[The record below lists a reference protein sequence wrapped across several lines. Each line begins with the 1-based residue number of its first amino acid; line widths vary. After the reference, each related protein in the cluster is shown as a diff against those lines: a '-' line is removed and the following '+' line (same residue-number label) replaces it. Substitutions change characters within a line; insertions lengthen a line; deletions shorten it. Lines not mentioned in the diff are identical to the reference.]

1 MILHVKWKVQQKSSV
16 QNSRKQLSTD
26 SESERTPIEAGEPS
40 NENGIVKRWF
50 RLVFRSIKA
59 HPLPHIIGISAGNL
73 FSLVVVGFT
82 IVLGRVTDEVIIP
95 GLDGG
100 GVEGRT
106 ILGGFVA
113 IVIVGFI
120 RGFSVMLRR
129 FFNFTAV
136 EKTKR
141 TWRLGIIDNL
151 LDAPRA
157 HYWSR
162 STGELLARVDTDV
175 ETATSVLMPLAFSI
189 SVISLI
195 LVSLISLLIIHPL
208 FFVVA
213 LLLFPVLAVLQRFFV
228 RAVEDPARKAQAL
241 IGEVSEIAHE
251 SLDGIMV
258 VKTIGR
264 QNQELDRLIKSSERL
279 REERLRIGW
288 QRSVFSP
295 LLYHLPNF
303 GILILL
309 MVGALLV
316 DNGSATVGE
325 TVQAMALFMILTLPV
340 QILGFMFQEMPRSVV
355 AMDRIDEI
363 FSIDKV
369 EYRKDGEVGKP
380 VDVIFNKVGFS
391 YPNENDQQVRQTV
404 LEDFSEKINEGESVA
419 LVGATGSGKSTLVML
434 MSGLIEPTSGN
445 ITLGNA
451 NVGELGP
458 DFVSDHIAS
467 VFQETFL
474 FASSLRENLTL
485 DADVS
490 DSDIYSALQVA
501 SAQDFVSELPQGI
514 ETIIGERGV
523 TLSGGQRQRIAIA
536 RALLRKPSV
545 LVLDDATSAVDP
557 KVEAEILQNMKKE
570 TNCSLLV
577 IAHRLAT
584 IRLAERV
591 IFIDN
596 GRVFASGSHDELLKI
611 DDYANLVSAYEDV
624 TT

>member
-1 MILHVKWKVQQKSSV
+1 M
-16 QNSRKQLSTD
+16 RKQLSID
-26 SESERTPIEAGEPS
+26 SESERTTTEVGEFS
-40 NENGIVKRWF
+40 DEGKVVKRWF

-59 HPLPHIIGISAGNL
+59 HPLPHIIGISAGNI

-82 IVLGRVTDEVIIP
+82 IVLGRVTDQVIIP
-95 GLDGG
+95 GLDGE

-106 ILGGFVA
+106 ILGGFIA
-113 IVIVGFI
+113 IVIVGLL

-136 EKTKR
+136 EKTKQ
-141 TWRLGIIDNL
+141 TWRLSVIDHL

-157 HYWSR
+157 NYWSR

-195 LVSLISLLIIHPL
+195 LFSLISLLVIHPL
-208 FFVVA
+208 FFLVA
-213 LLLFPVLAVLQRFFV
+213 LLLFPALAVLQRFFV
-228 RAVEDPARKAQAL
+228 RAVEGPARRAQAL

-264 QNQELDRLIKSSERL
+264 QKQELERLTETSERL
-279 REERLRIGW
+279 RQERLKIGW

-303 GILILL
+303 GILVLL

-363 FSIDKV
+363 FSIEKIQ
-369 EYRKDGEVGKP
+369 YPQDGEVKKP
-380 VDVIFNKVGFS
+380 LDVVFDKVGFS
-391 YPNENDQQVRQTV
+391 YPAENEGQVRQIV
-404 LEDFSEKINEGESVA
+404 LEDFSEKIVEGESVA
-419 LVGATGSGKSTLVML
+419 LVGSTGSGKSTLVML
-434 MSGLIEPTSGN
+434 MSGLVEPTSGSV
-445 ITLGNA
+445 TLGEA
-451 NVGELGP
+451 NLGLLGP
-458 DFVSDHIAS
+458 DFVSDHVAP

-474 FASSLRENLTL
+474 FASTLRENLAL
-485 DADVS
+485 DKNVS
-490 DSDIYSALQVA
+490 ESEILSALKVA
-501 SAQDFVSELPQGI
+501 SADEFVSELPQGI
-514 ETIIGERGV
+514 ETIVGERGI

-545 LVLDDATSAVDP
+545 LILDDATSAVDP
-557 KVEAEILQNMKKE
+557 KVEAKILQNIKIE

-577 IAHRLAT
+577 VAHRLAT

-591 IFIDN
+591 IFLDD
-596 GRVFASGSHDELLKI
+596 GKVVASGSHEELLQI
-611 DDYANLVSAYEDV
+611 EDYANLVNAYEDV
-624 TT
+624 TL

>member
-1 MILHVKWKVQQKSSV
+1 MQQKLSV

-26 SESERTPIEAGEPS
+26 SESERTAIEAGEAS
-40 NENGIVKRWF
+40 NENGVVKRWF

-136 EKTKR
+136 EKTKQ

-369 EYRKDGEVGKP
+369 EYRKDGEVEKP

>member
-1 MILHVKWKVQQKSSV
+1 M
-16 QNSRKQLSTD
+16 
-26 SESERTPIEAGEPS
+26 
-40 NENGIVKRWF
+40 KRNCIF
-50 RLVFRSIKA
+50 
-59 HPLPHIIGISAGNL
+59 
-73 FSLVVVGFT
+73 
-82 IVLGRVTDEVIIP
+82 
-95 GLDGG
+95 
-100 GVEGRT
+100 
-106 ILGGFVA
+106 
-113 IVIVGFI
+113 
-120 RGFSVMLRR
+120 RR

-136 EKTKR
+136 EKTKQ
-141 TWRLGIIDNL
+141 TWRLSVIDHL

-157 HYWSR
+157 NYWSR

-195 LVSLISLLIIHPL
+195 LFSLISLLVIHPL
-208 FFVVA
+208 FFLVA
-213 LLLFPVLAVLQRFFV
+213 LLLFPALAVLQRFFV
-228 RAVEDPARKAQAL
+228 RAVEGPARRAQAL

-264 QNQELDRLIKSSERL
+264 QKQELERLTETSERL
-279 REERLRIGW
+279 RQERLKIGW

-303 GILILL
+303 GILVLL

-363 FSIDKV
+363 FSIEKIQ
-369 EYRKDGEVGKP
+369 YPQDGEVKKP
-380 VDVIFNKVGFS
+380 LDVVFDKVGFS
-391 YPNENDQQVRQTV
+391 YPAENEGQVRQIV
-404 LEDFSEKINEGESVA
+404 LEDFSEKIVEGESVA
-419 LVGATGSGKSTLVML
+419 LVGSTGSGKSTLVML
-434 MSGLIEPTSGN
+434 MSGLVEPTSGSV
-445 ITLGNA
+445 TLGEA
-451 NVGELGP
+451 NLGLLGP
-458 DFVSDHIAS
+458 DFVSDHVAP

-474 FASSLRENLTL
+474 FASTLRENLAL
-485 DADVS
+485 DKNVS
-490 DSDIYSALQVA
+490 ESEILSALKVA
-501 SAQDFVSELPQGI
+501 SADEFVSELPQGI
-514 ETIIGERGV
+514 ETIVGERGI

-545 LVLDDATSAVDP
+545 LILDDATSAVDP
-557 KVEAEILQNMKKE
+557 KVEAKILQNIKIE

-577 IAHRLAT
+577 VAHRLAT

-591 IFIDN
+591 IFLDD
-596 GRVFASGSHDELLKI
+596 GKVVASGSHEELLQI
-611 DDYANLVSAYEDV
+611 EDYANLVNAYEDV
-624 TT
+624 TL

>member
-1 MILHVKWKVQQKSSV
+1 MQQKLSV
-16 QNSRKQLSTD
+16 QNLRKQLSTD
-26 SESERTPIEAGEPS
+26 SESERTTIKVGEGS
-40 NENGIVKRWF
+40 NENGVAKRWF

-59 HPLPHIIGISAGNL
+59 HPIPHIIGISAGNL
-73 FSLVVVGFT
+73 FSLVVVSFT
-82 IVLGRVTDEVIIP
+82 IVLGRVTDKVIIP
-95 GLDGG
+95 GLDGD

-113 IVIVGFI
+113 IVIVGLI

-136 EKTKR
+136 EKTKQ

-157 HYWSR
+157 HYWTR

-175 ETATSVLMPLAFSI
+175 ETATSVLMPLAFSV

-195 LVSLISLLIIHPL
+195 LVSLISLLILHPF

-228 RAVEDPARKAQAL
+228 RAVEGPASRAQAL
-241 IGEVSEIAHE
+241 IGELSEIAHE

-264 QNQELDRLIKSSERL
+264 QKQELDRLIKSSERL
-279 REERLRIGW
+279 REERLKIGW

-309 MVGALLV
+309 MVGGLLV
-316 DNGSATVGE
+316 DNGSVTVGE

-369 EYRKDGEVGKP
+369 QYSKEGKVEKP
-380 VDVIFNKVGFS
+380 VDVIFDKVGFS
-391 YPNENDQQVRQTV
+391 YPTENDEQVRQTV
-404 LEDFSEKINEGESVA
+404 LEDFSEKISEGESVA
-419 LVGATGSGKSTLVML
+419 LVGSTGSGKSTLVML
-434 MSGLIEPTSGN
+434 MSGLTEPTSGN

-458 DFVSDHIAS
+458 DFVSDHIAP

-474 FASSLRENLTL
+474 FASSLRENLIL
-485 DADVS
+485 NGNVS
-490 DSDIYSALQVA
+490 DSDIHSALQVA
-501 SAQDFVSELPQGI
+501 SAQGFVSELPQGI

-557 KVEAEILQNMKKE
+557 KVEAEILQNIKKE
-570 TNCSLLV
+570 TNCSLVV

-591 IFIDN
+591 IFIDD
-596 GRVFASGSHDELLKI
+596 GRVSASGSHDELLKI

-624 TT
+624 TP

>member
-1 MILHVKWKVQQKSSV
+1 M
-16 QNSRKQLSTD
+16 
-26 SESERTPIEAGEPS
+26 
-40 NENGIVKRWF
+40 
-50 RLVFRSIKA
+50 
-59 HPLPHIIGISAGNL
+59 
-73 FSLVVVGFT
+73 
-82 IVLGRVTDEVIIP
+82 IIP

-136 EKTKR
+136 EKTKQ

-162 STGELLARVDTDV
+162 STRELLARVDTDV

-264 QNQELDRLIKSSERL
+264 QNQEVDRLIKSSERL

>member
-1 MILHVKWKVQQKSSV
+1 MQQKLSV

-26 SESERTPIEAGEPS
+26 SESERTAIEAGEAS
-40 NENGIVKRWF
+40 NENGVVKRWF

-136 EKTKR
+136 EKTKQ

-264 QNQELDRLIKSSERL
+264 QNQEVDRLIKSSERL

-419 LVGATGSGKSTLVML
+419 LVGSTGSGKSTLVML

-591 IFIDN
+591 IFIDD

>member
-1 MILHVKWKVQQKSSV
+1 VQQKLSV

-26 SESERTPIEAGEPS
+26 SESERTTIKVGEGS
-40 NENGIVKRWF
+40 NENGVAKRWF

-59 HPLPHIIGISAGNL
+59 HPIPHIIGISAGNL
-73 FSLVVVGFT
+73 FSLVVVSFT
-82 IVLGRVTDEVIIP
+82 IVLGRVTDKVIIP
-95 GLDGG
+95 GLDGD

-113 IVIVGFI
+113 IVIVGLI

-136 EKTKR
+136 EKTKQ

-157 HYWSR
+157 HYWTR

-175 ETATSVLMPLAFSI
+175 ETATSVLMPLAFSV

-195 LVSLISLLIIHPL
+195 LVSLISLLILHPF

-228 RAVEDPARKAQAL
+228 RAVEGPARRAQAL
-241 IGEVSEIAHE
+241 IGELSEIAHE

-264 QNQELDRLIKSSERL
+264 QKQELDRLIKSSERL
-279 REERLRIGW
+279 REERLKIGW

-316 DNGSATVGE
+316 DNGSVTVGE

-369 EYRKDGEVGKP
+369 QYSKEGKVEKP
-380 VDVIFNKVGFS
+380 VDVIFDKVGFS
-391 YPNENDQQVRQTV
+391 YPTENDEQVRQTV
-404 LEDFSEKINEGESVA
+404 LEDFSEKISEGESVA
-419 LVGATGSGKSTLVML
+419 LVGSTGSGKSTLVML
-434 MSGLIEPTSGN
+434 MSGLTEPTSGN

-458 DFVSDHIAS
+458 DFVSDHIAP

-474 FASSLRENLTL
+474 FASSLRENLIL
-485 DADVS
+485 NGNVS
-490 DSDIYSALQVA
+490 DSDIHSALQVA
-501 SAQDFVSELPQGI
+501 SAQGFVSELPQGI

-557 KVEAEILQNMKKE
+557 KVEAEILQNIKKE
-570 TNCSLLV
+570 TNCSLVV

-591 IFIDN
+591 IFIDD
-596 GRVFASGSHDELLKI
+596 GRVSASGSHDELLKI

-624 TT
+624 TP

>member
-1 MILHVKWKVQQKSSV
+1 MQQKLSV
-16 QNSRKQLSTD
+16 QNSRKQLLTD
-26 SESERTPIEAGEPS
+26 SESERTTIKVGEGS
-40 NENGIVKRWF
+40 NENGVAKRWF

-59 HPLPHIIGISAGNL
+59 HPIPHIIGISAGNL
-73 FSLVVVGFT
+73 FSLVVVSFT
-82 IVLGRVTDEVIIP
+82 IVLGRVTDKVIIP
-95 GLDGG
+95 GLDGD

-113 IVIVGFI
+113 IVIVGLI

-136 EKTKR
+136 EKTKQ

-157 HYWSR
+157 HYWTR

-175 ETATSVLMPLAFSI
+175 ETATSVLMPLAFSV

-195 LVSLISLLIIHPL
+195 LVSLISLLILHPF

-228 RAVEDPARKAQAL
+228 RAVEGPARRAQAL
-241 IGEVSEIAHE
+241 IGELSEIAHE

-264 QNQELDRLIKSSERL
+264 QKQELDRLIKSSERL
-279 REERLRIGW
+279 REERLKIGW

-316 DNGSATVGE
+316 DNGSVTVGE

-369 EYRKDGEVGKP
+369 QYSKEGKVEKP
-380 VDVIFNKVGFS
+380 VDVIFDKVGFS
-391 YPNENDQQVRQTV
+391 YPTENDEQVRQTV
-404 LEDFSEKINEGESVA
+404 LEDFSEKISEGESVA
-419 LVGATGSGKSTLVML
+419 LVGSTGSGKSTLVML
-434 MSGLIEPTSGN
+434 MSGLTEPTSGN

-458 DFVSDHIAS
+458 DFVSDHIAP

-474 FASSLRENLTL
+474 FASSLRENLIL
-485 DADVS
+485 NGNVS
-490 DSDIYSALQVA
+490 DSDIHSALQVA
-501 SAQDFVSELPQGI
+501 SAQGFVSELPQGI

-557 KVEAEILQNMKKE
+557 KVEAEILQNIKKE
-570 TNCSLLV
+570 TNCSLVV

-591 IFIDN
+591 IFIDD
-596 GRVFASGSHDELLKI
+596 GRVSASGSHDELLKI

-624 TT
+624 TP

>member
-1 MILHVKWKVQQKSSV
+1 
-16 QNSRKQLSTD
+16 LSTD
-26 SESERTPIEAGEPS
+26 SESERTTIKVGEGS
-40 NENGIVKRWF
+40 NENGVAKRWF

-59 HPLPHIIGISAGNL
+59 HPIPHIIGISAGNL
-73 FSLVVVGFT
+73 FSLVVVSFT
-82 IVLGRVTDEVIIP
+82 IVLGRVTDKVIIP
-95 GLDGG
+95 GLDGD

-113 IVIVGFI
+113 IVIVGLI

-136 EKTKR
+136 EKTKQ

-157 HYWSR
+157 HYWTR

-175 ETATSVLMPLAFSI
+175 ETATSVLMPLAFSV

-195 LVSLISLLIIHPL
+195 LVSLISLLILHPF

-228 RAVEDPARKAQAL
+228 RAVEGPARRAQAL
-241 IGEVSEIAHE
+241 IGELSEIAHE

-264 QNQELDRLIKSSERL
+264 QKQELDRLIKSSERL
-279 REERLRIGW
+279 REERLKIGW

-309 MVGALLV
+309 MVGGLLV
-316 DNGSATVGE
+316 DNGSVTVGE

-369 EYRKDGEVGKP
+369 QYSKEGKVEKP
-380 VDVIFNKVGFS
+380 VDVIFDKVGFS
-391 YPNENDQQVRQTV
+391 YPTVNDEQVRQTV
-404 LEDFSEKINEGESVA
+404 LEDFSEKISEGESVA
-419 LVGATGSGKSTLVML
+419 LVGSTGSGKSTLVML

-458 DFVSDHIAS
+458 DFVSDHIAP

-474 FASSLRENLTL
+474 FASSLRENLIL
-485 DADVS
+485 NGNVS
-490 DSDIYSALQVA
+490 DSDIHSALQVA
-501 SAQDFVSELPQGI
+501 SAQGFVSELPQGI

-557 KVEAEILQNMKKE
+557 KVEAEILQNIKKE
-570 TNCSLLV
+570 TNCSLVV

-591 IFIDN
+591 IFIDD
-596 GRVFASGSHDELLKI
+596 GRVSASGSHDELLKI

-624 TT
+624 TP

>member
-1 MILHVKWKVQQKSSV
+1 MQQKLSV

-106 ILGGFVA
+106 ILGGFFA

>member
-1 MILHVKWKVQQKSSV
+1 MQQKLSV

-26 SESERTPIEAGEPS
+26 SESERTTIKVGEGS
-40 NENGIVKRWF
+40 NENGVAKRWF

-59 HPLPHIIGISAGNL
+59 HPIPHIIGISAGNL
-73 FSLVVVGFT
+73 FSLVVVSFT
-82 IVLGRVTDEVIIP
+82 IVLGRVTDKVIIP
-95 GLDGG
+95 GLDGD

-113 IVIVGFI
+113 IVIVGLI

-136 EKTKR
+136 EKTKQ
-141 TWRLGIIDNL
+141 TWRLGIIDSL

-157 HYWSR
+157 HYWTR

-175 ETATSVLMPLAFSI
+175 ETATSVLMPLAFSV

-195 LVSLISLLIIHPL
+195 LVSLISLLILHPF

-228 RAVEDPARKAQAL
+228 RAVEGPASRAQAL
-241 IGEVSEIAHE
+241 IGELSEIAHE

-264 QNQELDRLIKSSERL
+264 QKQELDRLIKSSERL
-279 REERLRIGW
+279 REERLKIGW

-316 DNGSATVGE
+316 DNGSVTVGE

-369 EYRKDGEVGKP
+369 QYSKEGKVEKP
-380 VDVIFNKVGFS
+380 VDVIFDKVGFS
-391 YPNENDQQVRQTV
+391 YPTENDEQVRQTV
-404 LEDFSEKINEGESVA
+404 LEDFSEKISEGESVA
-419 LVGATGSGKSTLVML
+419 LVGSTGSGKSTLVML
-434 MSGLIEPTSGN
+434 MSGLTEPTSGN

-458 DFVSDHIAS
+458 DFVSDHIAP

-474 FASSLRENLTL
+474 FASSLRENLIL
-485 DADVS
+485 NGNVS
-490 DSDIYSALQVA
+490 DSDIHSALQVA
-501 SAQDFVSELPQGI
+501 SAQNFVSELPQGI
-514 ETIIGERGV
+514 ETILGERGV

-557 KVEAEILQNMKKE
+557 KVEAEILQNIKKE
-570 TNCSLLV
+570 TNCSLVV

-591 IFIDN
+591 IFIDD
-596 GRVFASGSHDELLKI
+596 GRVSASGSHDELLKI

-624 TT
+624 TP

>member
-1 MILHVKWKVQQKSSV
+1 MQQKLSV
-16 QNSRKQLSTD
+16 QNLRKQLSTD
-26 SESERTPIEAGEPS
+26 SESERTTIKVGEGS
-40 NENGIVKRWF
+40 NENGVAKRWF

-59 HPLPHIIGISAGNL
+59 HPIPHIIGISAGNL
-73 FSLVVVGFT
+73 FSLVVVSFT
-82 IVLGRVTDEVIIP
+82 IVLGRVTDKVIIP
-95 GLDGG
+95 GLDGD

-113 IVIVGFI
+113 IVIVGLI

-136 EKTKR
+136 EKTKQ
-141 TWRLGIIDNL
+141 TWRLGIIDSL

-157 HYWSR
+157 HYWTR

-175 ETATSVLMPLAFSI
+175 ETATSVLMPLAFSV

-195 LVSLISLLIIHPL
+195 LVSLISLLILHPF

-228 RAVEDPARKAQAL
+228 RAVEGPARRAQAL
-241 IGEVSEIAHE
+241 IGELSEIAHE

-264 QNQELDRLIKSSERL
+264 QKQELDRLIKSSERL
-279 REERLRIGW
+279 REERLKIGW

-316 DNGSATVGE
+316 DNGSVTVGE

-369 EYRKDGEVGKP
+369 QYSKEGKVEKP
-380 VDVIFNKVGFS
+380 VDVIFDKVGFS
-391 YPNENDQQVRQTV
+391 YPTENDEQVRQTV
-404 LEDFSEKINEGESVA
+404 LEDFSEKISEGESVA
-419 LVGATGSGKSTLVML
+419 LVGSTGSGKSTLVML
-434 MSGLIEPTSGN
+434 MSGLTEPTSGN

-458 DFVSDHIAS
+458 DFVSDHIAP

-474 FASSLRENLTL
+474 FASSLRENLIL
-485 DADVS
+485 NGNVS
-490 DSDIYSALQVA
+490 DSDIHSALQVA
-501 SAQDFVSELPQGI
+501 SAQNFVSELPQGI
-514 ETIIGERGV
+514 ETILGERGV

-557 KVEAEILQNMKKE
+557 KVEAEILQNIKKE
-570 TNCSLLV
+570 TNCSLVV

-591 IFIDN
+591 IFIDD
-596 GRVFASGSHDELLKI
+596 GRVSASGSHDELLKI

-624 TT
+624 TP

>member
-1 MILHVKWKVQQKSSV
+1 L
-16 QNSRKQLSTD
+16 TD
-26 SESERTPIEAGEPS
+26 SESERTTIKVGEGS
-40 NENGIVKRWF
+40 NENGVAKRWF

-59 HPLPHIIGISAGNL
+59 HPIPHIIGISAGNL
-73 FSLVVVGFT
+73 FSLVVVSFT
-82 IVLGRVTDEVIIP
+82 IVLGRVTDKVIIP
-95 GLDGG
+95 GLDGD

-113 IVIVGFI
+113 IVIVGLI

-136 EKTKR
+136 EKTKQ
-141 TWRLGIIDNL
+141 TWRLGIIDSL

-157 HYWSR
+157 HYWTR

-175 ETATSVLMPLAFSI
+175 ETATSVLMPLAFSV

-195 LVSLISLLIIHPL
+195 LVSLISLLILHPF

-228 RAVEDPARKAQAL
+228 RAVEGPASRAQAL
-241 IGEVSEIAHE
+241 IGELSEIAHE

-264 QNQELDRLIKSSERL
+264 QKQELDRLIKSSERL
-279 REERLRIGW
+279 REERLKIGW

-316 DNGSATVGE
+316 DNGSVTVGE

-369 EYRKDGEVGKP
+369 QYSKEGKVEKP
-380 VDVIFNKVGFS
+380 VDVIFDKVGFS
-391 YPNENDQQVRQTV
+391 YPTENDEQVRQTV
-404 LEDFSEKINEGESVA
+404 LEDFSEKISEGESVA
-419 LVGATGSGKSTLVML
+419 LVGSTGSGKSTLVML
-434 MSGLIEPTSGN
+434 MSGLTEPTSGN

-458 DFVSDHIAS
+458 DFVSDHIAP

-474 FASSLRENLTL
+474 FASSLRENLIL
-485 DADVS
+485 NGNVS
-490 DSDIYSALQVA
+490 DSDIHSALQVA
-501 SAQDFVSELPQGI
+501 SAQNFVSELPQGI
-514 ETIIGERGV
+514 ETILGERGV

-557 KVEAEILQNMKKE
+557 KVEAEILQNIKKE
-570 TNCSLLV
+570 TNCSLVV

-591 IFIDN
+591 IFIDD
-596 GRVFASGSHDELLKI
+596 GRVSASGSHDELLKI

-624 TT
+624 TP

>member
-1 MILHVKWKVQQKSSV
+1 MQQKLSV
-16 QNSRKQLSTD
+16 QNLRKQLSTD
-26 SESERTPIEAGEPS
+26 SESERTTIKVGEGS
-40 NENGIVKRWF
+40 NENGVAKRWF

-59 HPLPHIIGISAGNL
+59 HPIPHIIGISAGNL
-73 FSLVVVGFT
+73 FSLVVVSFT
-82 IVLGRVTDEVIIP
+82 IVLGRVTDKVIIP
-95 GLDGG
+95 GLDGD

-113 IVIVGFI
+113 IVIVGLI

-136 EKTKR
+136 EKTKQ

-157 HYWSR
+157 HYWTR

-175 ETATSVLMPLAFSI
+175 ETATSVLMPLAFSV

-195 LVSLISLLIIHPL
+195 LVSLISLLILHPF

-228 RAVEDPARKAQAL
+228 RAVEGPARRAQAL
-241 IGEVSEIAHE
+241 IGELSEIAHE

-264 QNQELDRLIKSSERL
+264 QKQELDRLIKSSERL
-279 REERLRIGW
+279 REERLKIGW

-316 DNGSATVGE
+316 DSGSVTVGE

-369 EYRKDGEVGKP
+369 QYSKEGKVEKP
-380 VDVIFNKVGFS
+380 VDVIFDKVGFS
-391 YPNENDQQVRQTV
+391 YPTENDEQVRQTV
-404 LEDFSEKINEGESVA
+404 LEDFSEKISEGESVA
-419 LVGATGSGKSTLVML
+419 LVGSTGSGKSTLVML
-434 MSGLIEPTSGN
+434 MSGLTEPTSGN

-458 DFVSDHIAS
+458 DFVSDHIAP

-474 FASSLRENLTL
+474 FASSLRENLIL
-485 DADVS
+485 NGNVS
-490 DSDIYSALQVA
+490 DSDIHSALQVA
-501 SAQDFVSELPQGI
+501 SAQGFVSELPQGI

-557 KVEAEILQNMKKE
+557 KVEAEILQNIKKE
-570 TNCSLLV
+570 TNCSLVV

-591 IFIDN
+591 IFIDD
-596 GRVFASGSHDELLKI
+596 GRVSASGSHDELLKI

-624 TT
+624 TP

>member
-1 MILHVKWKVQQKSSV
+1 MQQKLSV
-16 QNSRKQLSTD
+16 QNSRKQLLTD
-26 SESERTPIEAGEPS
+26 SESERTTIKVGEGS
-40 NENGIVKRWF
+40 NENGVAKRWF

-59 HPLPHIIGISAGNL
+59 HPIPHIIGISAGNL
-73 FSLVVVGFT
+73 FSLVVVSFT
-82 IVLGRVTDEVIIP
+82 IVLGRVTDKVIIP
-95 GLDGG
+95 GLDGD

-113 IVIVGFI
+113 IVIVGLI

-136 EKTKR
+136 EKTKQ
-141 TWRLGIIDNL
+141 TWRLGIIDSL

-157 HYWSR
+157 HYWTR

-175 ETATSVLMPLAFSI
+175 ETATSVLMPLAFSV

-195 LVSLISLLIIHPL
+195 LVSLISLLILHPF

-228 RAVEDPARKAQAL
+228 RAVEGPARRAQAL
-241 IGEVSEIAHE
+241 IGELSEIAHE

-264 QNQELDRLIKSSERL
+264 QKQELDRLIKSSERL
-279 REERLRIGW
+279 REERLKIGW

-309 MVGALLV
+309 MVGGLLV
-316 DNGSATVGE
+316 DNGSVTVGE

-369 EYRKDGEVGKP
+369 QYSKEGKVEKP
-380 VDVIFNKVGFS
+380 VDVIFDKVGFS
-391 YPNENDQQVRQTV
+391 YPTENDEQVRQTV
-404 LEDFSEKINEGESVA
+404 LEDFSEKISEGESVA
-419 LVGATGSGKSTLVML
+419 LVGSTGSGKSTLVML
-434 MSGLIEPTSGN
+434 MSGLTEPTSGN

-458 DFVSDHIAS
+458 DFVSDHIAP

-474 FASSLRENLTL
+474 FASSLRENLIL
-485 DADVS
+485 NGNVS
-490 DSDIYSALQVA
+490 DSDIHSALQVA
-501 SAQDFVSELPQGI
+501 SAQGFVSELPQGI

-557 KVEAEILQNMKKE
+557 KVEAEILQNIKKE
-570 TNCSLLV
+570 TNCSLVV

-591 IFIDN
+591 IFIDD
-596 GRVFASGSHDELLKI
+596 GRVSASGSHDELLKI

-624 TT
+624 TP

>member
-1 MILHVKWKVQQKSSV
+1 MQQKLSV
-16 QNSRKQLSTD
+16 QNLRKQLSTD
-26 SESERTPIEAGEPS
+26 SESERTTIKVGEGS
-40 NENGIVKRWF
+40 NENGVAKRWF

-59 HPLPHIIGISAGNL
+59 HPIPHIIGISAGNL
-73 FSLVVVGFT
+73 FSLVVVSFT
-82 IVLGRVTDEVIIP
+82 IVLGRVTDKVIIP
-95 GLDGG
+95 GLDGD

-113 IVIVGFI
+113 IVIVGLI

-136 EKTKR
+136 EKTKQ

-175 ETATSVLMPLAFSI
+175 ETATSVLMPLAFSV

-195 LVSLISLLIIHPL
+195 LVSLISLLVLHPF

-228 RAVEDPARKAQAL
+228 RAVEGPARRAQAL
-241 IGEVSEIAHE
+241 IGELSEIAHE

-264 QNQELDRLIKSSERL
+264 QKQELDRLIKSSERL
-279 REERLRIGW
+279 REERLKIGW

-316 DNGSATVGE
+316 DNGSVTVGE

-369 EYRKDGEVGKP
+369 QYSKEGKVEKP
-380 VDVIFNKVGFS
+380 VDVIFDKVGFS
-391 YPNENDQQVRQTV
+391 YPTENDEQVRQTV
-404 LEDFSEKINEGESVA
+404 LEDFSEKISEGESVA
-419 LVGATGSGKSTLVML
+419 LVGSTGSGKSTLIML
-434 MSGLIEPTSGN
+434 MSGLTEPTSGN

-451 NVGELGP
+451 NVSELGP
-458 DFVSDHIAS
+458 DFVSDHIAP

-474 FASSLRENLTL
+474 FASSLRENLIL
-485 DADVS
+485 NGNIS
-490 DSDIYSALQVA
+490 DSDIHSALQVA

-557 KVEAEILQNMKKE
+557 KVEAEILQNIKKE

-591 IFIDN
+591 IFIDD
-596 GRVFASGSHDELLKI
+596 GRVSASGPHDELLKI
-611 DDYANLVSAYEDV
+611 DDYANLVSAYEDI
-624 TT
+624 TL

>member
-1 MILHVKWKVQQKSSV
+1 VQQKLSV
-16 QNSRKQLSTD
+16 QNSRKQLLTD
-26 SESERTPIEAGEPS
+26 SESERTTIKVGEGS
-40 NENGIVKRWF
+40 NENGVAKRWF

-59 HPLPHIIGISAGNL
+59 HPIPHIIGISAGNL
-73 FSLVVVGFT
+73 FSLVVVSFT
-82 IVLGRVTDEVIIP
+82 IVLGRVTDKVIIP
-95 GLDGG
+95 GLDGD

-113 IVIVGFI
+113 IVIVGLI

-136 EKTKR
+136 EKTKQ
-141 TWRLGIIDNL
+141 TWRLGIIDSL

-157 HYWSR
+157 HYWTR

-175 ETATSVLMPLAFSI
+175 ETATSVLMPLAFSV

-195 LVSLISLLIIHPL
+195 LVSLISLLILHPF

-228 RAVEDPARKAQAL
+228 RAVEGPASRAQAL
-241 IGEVSEIAHE
+241 IGELSEIAHE

-264 QNQELDRLIKSSERL
+264 QKQELDRLIKSSERL
-279 REERLRIGW
+279 REERLKIGW

-316 DNGSATVGE
+316 DNGSVTVGE

-369 EYRKDGEVGKP
+369 QYSKEGKVEKP
-380 VDVIFNKVGFS
+380 VDVIFDKVGFS
-391 YPNENDQQVRQTV
+391 YPTENDEQVRQTV
-404 LEDFSEKINEGESVA
+404 LEDFSEKISEGESVA
-419 LVGATGSGKSTLVML
+419 LVGSTGSGKSTLVML
-434 MSGLIEPTSGN
+434 MSGLTEPTSGN

-458 DFVSDHIAS
+458 DFVSDHIAP

-474 FASSLRENLTL
+474 FASSLRENLIL
-485 DADVS
+485 NGNVS
-490 DSDIYSALQVA
+490 DSDIHSALQVA
-501 SAQDFVSELPQGI
+501 SAQNFVSELPQGI
-514 ETIIGERGV
+514 ETILGERGV

-557 KVEAEILQNMKKE
+557 KVEAEILQNIKKE
-570 TNCSLLV
+570 TNCSLVV

-591 IFIDN
+591 IFIDD
-596 GRVFASGSHDELLKI
+596 GRVSASGSHDELLKI

-624 TT
+624 TP

>member
-1 MILHVKWKVQQKSSV
+1 MQQKLSV

-26 SESERTPIEAGEPS
+26 SESERTTIKVGEGS
-40 NENGIVKRWF
+40 NENGVAKRWF

-59 HPLPHIIGISAGNL
+59 HPIPHIIGISAGNL
-73 FSLVVVGFT
+73 FSLVVVSFT
-82 IVLGRVTDEVIIP
+82 IVLGRVTDKVIIP
-95 GLDGG
+95 GLDGD

-113 IVIVGFI
+113 IVIVGLI

-136 EKTKR
+136 EKTKQ

-157 HYWSR
+157 HYWTR

-175 ETATSVLMPLAFSI
+175 ETATSVLMPLAFSV

-195 LVSLISLLIIHPL
+195 LVSLISLLILHPF

-228 RAVEDPARKAQAL
+228 RAVEGPARRAQAL
-241 IGEVSEIAHE
+241 IGELSEIAHE

-264 QNQELDRLIKSSERL
+264 QKQELDRLIKSSERL
-279 REERLRIGW
+279 REERLKIGW

-309 MVGALLV
+309 MVGGLLV
-316 DNGSATVGE
+316 DNGSVTVGE

-369 EYRKDGEVGKP
+369 QYSKEGKVEKP
-380 VDVIFNKVGFS
+380 VDVIFDKVGFS
-391 YPNENDQQVRQTV
+391 YPTVNDEQVRQTV
-404 LEDFSEKINEGESVA
+404 LEDFSEKISEGESVA
-419 LVGATGSGKSTLVML
+419 LVGSTGSGKSTLVML

-458 DFVSDHIAS
+458 DFVSDHIAP

-474 FASSLRENLTL
+474 FASSLRENLIL
-485 DADVS
+485 NGNVS
-490 DSDIYSALQVA
+490 DSDIHSALQVA
-501 SAQDFVSELPQGI
+501 SAQGFVSELPQGI

-557 KVEAEILQNMKKE
+557 KVEAEILQNIKKE
-570 TNCSLLV
+570 TNCSLVV

-591 IFIDN
+591 IFIDD
-596 GRVFASGSHDELLKI
+596 GRVSASGSHDELLKI

-624 TT
+624 TP

>member
-1 MILHVKWKVQQKSSV
+1 VQQKLSV
-16 QNSRKQLSTD
+16 QNSHKQLSTD
-26 SESERTPIEAGEPS
+26 SELERTTIKVGEGS
-40 NENGIVKRWF
+40 NENGVAKRWF

-59 HPLPHIIGISAGNL
+59 HPIPHIIGISAGNL
-73 FSLVVVGFT
+73 FSLVVVSFT
-82 IVLGRVTDEVIIP
+82 IVLGRVTDKVIIP
-95 GLDGG
+95 GLDGD

-113 IVIVGFI
+113 IVIVGLI

-136 EKTKR
+136 EKTKQ

-175 ETATSVLMPLAFSI
+175 ETATSVLMPLAFSV

-208 FFVVA
+208 FCVVA
-213 LLLFPVLAVLQRFFV
+213 LLLFPALAVLQRFFV
-228 RAVEDPARKAQAL
+228 RAVEGPARKAQAL
-241 IGEVSEIAHE
+241 IGKVSEIAHE

-264 QNQELDRLIKSSERL
+264 QKQELDRLIKSSQRL
-279 REERLRIGW
+279 REERLKIGW

-309 MVGALLV
+309 MLGALLV
-316 DNGSATVGE
+316 DNGSVTVGE

-369 EYRKDGEVGKP
+369 QYPKEGKVEKP
-380 VDVIFNKVGFS
+380 VDVIFDKVGFS
-391 YPNENDQQVRQTV
+391 YPAENDEQVRQTV
-404 LEDFSEKINEGESVA
+404 LEDFSEKICEGESVA
-419 LVGATGSGKSTLVML
+419 LVGSTGSGKSTLVML
-434 MSGLIEPTSGN
+434 ISGLTKPTSGN

-474 FASSLRENLTL
+474 FASSLRENLIL
-485 DADVS
+485 DGNVS
-490 DSDIYSALQVA
+490 DSDIHSALQVA

-557 KVEAEILQNMKKE
+557 KVEAEILQNIKKE

-591 IFIDN
+591 IFIDD
-596 GRVFASGSHDELLKI
+596 GRVSASGSHDELLKI
-611 DDYANLVSAYEDV
+611 DDYANLVSAYEDI
-624 TT
+624 TL

>member
-1 MILHVKWKVQQKSSV
+1 
-16 QNSRKQLSTD
+16 
-26 SESERTPIEAGEPS
+26 
-40 NENGIVKRWF
+40 
-50 RLVFRSIKA
+50 
-59 HPLPHIIGISAGNL
+59 
-73 FSLVVVGFT
+73 LVVVSFT
-82 IVLGRVTDEVIIP
+82 IVLGRVTDKVIIP
-95 GLDGG
+95 GLDGD

-113 IVIVGFI
+113 IVIVGLI

-136 EKTKR
+136 EKTKQ
-141 TWRLGIIDNL
+141 TWRLGIIDSL

-157 HYWSR
+157 HYWTR

-175 ETATSVLMPLAFSI
+175 ETATSVLMPLAFSV

-195 LVSLISLLIIHPL
+195 LVSLISLLILHPF

-228 RAVEDPARKAQAL
+228 RAVEGPASRAQAL
-241 IGEVSEIAHE
+241 IGELSEIAHE

-264 QNQELDRLIKSSERL
+264 QKQELDRLIKSSERL
-279 REERLRIGW
+279 REERLKIGW

-316 DNGSATVGE
+316 DNGSVTVGE

-369 EYRKDGEVGKP
+369 QYSKEGKVEKP
-380 VDVIFNKVGFS
+380 VDVIFDKVGFS
-391 YPNENDQQVRQTV
+391 YPTENDEQVRQTV
-404 LEDFSEKINEGESVA
+404 LEDFSEKISEGESVA
-419 LVGATGSGKSTLVML
+419 LVGSTGSGKSTLVML
-434 MSGLIEPTSGN
+434 MSGLTEPTSGN

-458 DFVSDHIAS
+458 DFVSDHIAP

-474 FASSLRENLTL
+474 FASSLRENLIL
-485 DADVS
+485 NGNVS
-490 DSDIYSALQVA
+490 DSDIHSALQVA
-501 SAQDFVSELPQGI
+501 SAQNFVSELPQGI
-514 ETIIGERGV
+514 ETILGERGV

-557 KVEAEILQNMKKE
+557 KVEAEILQNIKKE
-570 TNCSLLV
+570 TNCSLVV

-591 IFIDN
+591 IFIDD
-596 GRVFASGSHDELLKI
+596 GRVSASGSHDELLKI

-624 TT
+624 TP

>member
-1 MILHVKWKVQQKSSV
+1 MQQKLSV

-26 SESERTPIEAGEPS
+26 SESERTTIKVGEGS
-40 NENGIVKRWF
+40 NENGVAKRWF

-59 HPLPHIIGISAGNL
+59 HPIPHIIGISAGNL
-73 FSLVVVGFT
+73 FSLVVVSFT
-82 IVLGRVTDEVIIP
+82 IVLGRVTDKVIIP
-95 GLDGG
+95 GLDGD

-113 IVIVGFI
+113 IVIVGLI

-136 EKTKR
+136 EKTKQ

-157 HYWSR
+157 HYWTR

-175 ETATSVLMPLAFSI
+175 ETATSVLMPLAFSV

-195 LVSLISLLIIHPL
+195 LVSLISLLILHPF

-228 RAVEDPARKAQAL
+228 RAVEGPARRAQAL
-241 IGEVSEIAHE
+241 IGELSEIAHE

-264 QNQELDRLIKSSERL
+264 QKQELDRLIKSSERL
-279 REERLRIGW
+279 REERLKIGW

-309 MVGALLV
+309 MVGGLLV
-316 DNGSATVGE
+316 DNGSVTVGE

-369 EYRKDGEVGKP
+369 QYSKEGKVEKP
-380 VDVIFNKVGFS
+380 VDVIFDKVGFS
-391 YPNENDQQVRQTV
+391 YPTENDEQVRQTV
-404 LEDFSEKINEGESVA
+404 LEDFSEKISEGESVA
-419 LVGATGSGKSTLVML
+419 LVGSTGSGKSTLVML
-434 MSGLIEPTSGN
+434 MSGLTEPTSGN

-458 DFVSDHIAS
+458 DFVSDHIAP

-474 FASSLRENLTL
+474 FASSLRENLIL
-485 DADVS
+485 NGNVS
-490 DSDIYSALQVA
+490 DSDIHSALQVA
-501 SAQDFVSELPQGI
+501 SAQGFVSELPQGI

-557 KVEAEILQNMKKE
+557 KVEAEILQNIKKE
-570 TNCSLLV
+570 TNCSLVV

-591 IFIDN
+591 IFIDD
-596 GRVFASGSHDELLKI
+596 GRVSASGSHDELLKI

-624 TT
+624 TP

>member
-1 MILHVKWKVQQKSSV
+1 MQQKLSV
-16 QNSRKQLSTD
+16 QNSRKQLLTD
-26 SESERTPIEAGEPS
+26 SESERTTIKVGEGS
-40 NENGIVKRWF
+40 NENGVAKRWF

-59 HPLPHIIGISAGNL
+59 HPIPHIIGISAGNL
-73 FSLVVVGFT
+73 FSLVVVSFT
-82 IVLGRVTDEVIIP
+82 IVLGRVTDKVIIP
-95 GLDGG
+95 GLDGD

-113 IVIVGFI
+113 IVIVGLI

-136 EKTKR
+136 EKTKQ
-141 TWRLGIIDNL
+141 TWRLGIIDSL

-157 HYWSR
+157 HYWTR

-175 ETATSVLMPLAFSI
+175 ETATSVLMPLAFSV

-195 LVSLISLLIIHPL
+195 LVSLISLLILHPF

-228 RAVEDPARKAQAL
+228 RAVEGPSSRAQAL
-241 IGEVSEIAHE
+241 IGELSEIAHE

-264 QNQELDRLIKSSERL
+264 QKQELDRLIKSSERL
-279 REERLRIGW
+279 REERLKIGW

-316 DNGSATVGE
+316 DNGSVTVGE

-369 EYRKDGEVGKP
+369 QYSKEGKVEKP
-380 VDVIFNKVGFS
+380 VDVIFDKVGFS
-391 YPNENDQQVRQTV
+391 YPTENDEQVRQTV
-404 LEDFSEKINEGESVA
+404 LEDFSEKISEGESVA
-419 LVGATGSGKSTLVML
+419 LVGSTGSGKSTLVML
-434 MSGLIEPTSGN
+434 MSGLTEPTSGN

-458 DFVSDHIAS
+458 DFVSDHIAP

-474 FASSLRENLTL
+474 FASSLRENLIL
-485 DADVS
+485 NGNVS
-490 DSDIYSALQVA
+490 DSDIHSALQVA
-501 SAQDFVSELPQGI
+501 SAQNFVSELPQGI
-514 ETIIGERGV
+514 ETILGERGV

-557 KVEAEILQNMKKE
+557 KVEAEILQNIKKE
-570 TNCSLLV
+570 TNCSLVV

-591 IFIDN
+591 IFIDD
-596 GRVFASGSHDELLKI
+596 GRVSASGSHDELLKI

-624 TT
+624 TP

>member
-1 MILHVKWKVQQKSSV
+1 MQQKLSV
-16 QNSRKQLSTD
+16 QNLRKQLSTD
-26 SESERTPIEAGEPS
+26 SESERTTIKVGEGS
-40 NENGIVKRWF
+40 NENGVAKRWF

-59 HPLPHIIGISAGNL
+59 HPIPHIIGISAGNL
-73 FSLVVVGFT
+73 FSLVVVSFT
-82 IVLGRVTDEVIIP
+82 IVLGRVTDKVIIP
-95 GLDGG
+95 GLDGD

-113 IVIVGFI
+113 IVIVGLI

-136 EKTKR
+136 EKTKQ

-157 HYWSR
+157 HYWTR

-175 ETATSVLMPLAFSI
+175 ETATSVLMPLAFSV

-195 LVSLISLLIIHPL
+195 LVSLISLLILHPF

-228 RAVEDPARKAQAL
+228 RAVEGPARRAQAL
-241 IGEVSEIAHE
+241 IGELSEIAHE

-264 QNQELDRLIKSSERL
+264 QKQELDRLIKSSERL
-279 REERLRIGW
+279 REERLKIGW

-309 MVGALLV
+309 MVGGLLV
-316 DNGSATVGE
+316 DNGSVTVGE

-369 EYRKDGEVGKP
+369 QYSKEGKVEKP
-380 VDVIFNKVGFS
+380 VDVIFDKVGFS
-391 YPNENDQQVRQTV
+391 YPTVNDEQVRQTV
-404 LEDFSEKINEGESVA
+404 LEDFSEKISEGESVA
-419 LVGATGSGKSTLVML
+419 LVGSTGSGKSTLVML

-458 DFVSDHIAS
+458 DFVSDHIAP

-474 FASSLRENLTL
+474 FASSLRENLIL
-485 DADVS
+485 NGNVS
-490 DSDIYSALQVA
+490 DSDIHSALQVA
-501 SAQDFVSELPQGI
+501 SAQGFVSELPQGI

-557 KVEAEILQNMKKE
+557 KVEAEILQNIKKE
-570 TNCSLLV
+570 TNCSLVV

-591 IFIDN
+591 IFIDD
-596 GRVFASGSHDELLKI
+596 GRVSASGSHDELLKI

-624 TT
+624 TP

>member
-1 MILHVKWKVQQKSSV
+1 VQQKLSV

-26 SESERTPIEAGEPS
+26 SESERTTIKVGEGS
-40 NENGIVKRWF
+40 NENGVAKRWF

-59 HPLPHIIGISAGNL
+59 HPIPHIIGISAGNL
-73 FSLVVVGFT
+73 FSLVVVSFT
-82 IVLGRVTDEVIIP
+82 IVLGRVTDKVIIP
-95 GLDGG
+95 GLDGD

-113 IVIVGFI
+113 IVIVGLI

-136 EKTKR
+136 EKTKQ

-157 HYWSR
+157 HYWTR

-175 ETATSVLMPLAFSI
+175 ETATSVLMPLAFSV

-195 LVSLISLLIIHPL
+195 LVSLISLLILHPF

-228 RAVEDPARKAQAL
+228 RAVEGPARRAQAL
-241 IGEVSEIAHE
+241 IGELSEIAHE

-264 QNQELDRLIKSSERL
+264 QKQELDRLIKSSERL
-279 REERLRIGW
+279 REERLKIGW

-309 MVGALLV
+309 MVGGLLV
-316 DNGSATVGE
+316 DNGSVTVGE

-369 EYRKDGEVGKP
+369 QYSKEGKVEKP
-380 VDVIFNKVGFS
+380 VDVIFDKVGFS
-391 YPNENDQQVRQTV
+391 YPTVNDEQVRQTV
-404 LEDFSEKINEGESVA
+404 LEDFSEKISEGESVA
-419 LVGATGSGKSTLVML
+419 LVGSTGSGKSTLVML

-458 DFVSDHIAS
+458 DFVSDHIAP

-474 FASSLRENLTL
+474 FASSLRENLIL
-485 DADVS
+485 NGNVS
-490 DSDIYSALQVA
+490 DSDIHSALQVA
-501 SAQDFVSELPQGI
+501 SAQGFVSELPQGI

-557 KVEAEILQNMKKE
+557 KVEAEILQNIKKE
-570 TNCSLLV
+570 TNCSLVV

-591 IFIDN
+591 IFIDD
-596 GRVFASGSHDELLKI
+596 GRVSASGSHDELLKI

-624 TT
+624 TP

>member
-1 MILHVKWKVQQKSSV
+1 MQQKSSV

-26 SESERTPIEAGEPS
+26 SESERTTIEAGEPS

-106 ILGGFVA
+106 ILGGFFA

>member
-1 MILHVKWKVQQKSSV
+1 MQQKLSV

-26 SESERTPIEAGEPS
+26 SESERTTIKVGEGS
-40 NENGIVKRWF
+40 NENGVAKRWF

-59 HPLPHIIGISAGNL
+59 HPIPHIIGISAGNL
-73 FSLVVVGFT
+73 FSLVVVSFT
-82 IVLGRVTDEVIIP
+82 IVLGRVTDKVIIP
-95 GLDGG
+95 GLDGD

-113 IVIVGFI
+113 IVIVGLI

-136 EKTKR
+136 EKTKQ

-151 LDAPRA
+151 LHAPRA
-157 HYWSR
+157 HYWTR

-175 ETATSVLMPLAFSI
+175 ETATSVLMPLAFSV

-195 LVSLISLLIIHPL
+195 LVSLISLLILHPF

-228 RAVEDPARKAQAL
+228 RAVEGPARRAQAL
-241 IGEVSEIAHE
+241 IGELSEIAHE

-264 QNQELDRLIKSSERL
+264 QKQELDRLIKSSERL
-279 REERLRIGW
+279 REERLKIGW

-316 DNGSATVGE
+316 DNGSVTVGE

-369 EYRKDGEVGKP
+369 QYSKEGKVEKP
-380 VDVIFNKVGFS
+380 VDVIFDKVGFS
-391 YPNENDQQVRQTV
+391 YPTENDEQVRQTV
-404 LEDFSEKINEGESVA
+404 LEDFSEKISEGESVA
-419 LVGATGSGKSTLVML
+419 LVGSTGSGKSTLVML

-458 DFVSDHIAS
+458 DFVSDHIAP

-474 FASSLRENLTL
+474 FASSLRENLIL
-485 DADVS
+485 NGNVS
-490 DSDIYSALQVA
+490 DSDIHSALQVA
-501 SAQDFVSELPQGI
+501 SAQGFVSELPQGI

-536 RALLRKPSV
+536 RALLADPKI
-545 LVLDDATSAVDP
+545 LILDEATSNLDTHSERLIQ
-557 KVEAEILQNMKKE
+557 K
-570 TNCSLLV
+570 SLSTLLHNRTSFV
-577 IAHRLAT
+577 IAHRLST
-584 IRLAERV
+584 IRDANHILVLDKGTIIE
-591 IFIDN
+591 
-596 GRVFASGSHDELLKI
+596 SGTHDELMARSDRYHDMVVLQT
-611 DDYANLVSAYEDV
+611 NPH
-624 TT
+624 

>member
-1 MILHVKWKVQQKSSV
+1 MQQKLSV
-16 QNSRKQLSTD
+16 QNLRKQLSTD
-26 SESERTPIEAGEPS
+26 SESERTTIKVGEGS
-40 NENGIVKRWF
+40 NENGVAKRWF

-59 HPLPHIIGISAGNL
+59 HPIPHIIGISAGNL
-73 FSLVVVGFT
+73 FSLVVVSFT
-82 IVLGRVTDEVIIP
+82 IVLGRVTDKVIIP
-95 GLDGG
+95 GLDGD

-113 IVIVGFI
+113 IVIVGLI

-136 EKTKR
+136 EKTKQ

-157 HYWSR
+157 HYWTR

-175 ETATSVLMPLAFSI
+175 ETATSVLMPLAFSV

-195 LVSLISLLIIHPL
+195 LVSLISLLILHPF

-228 RAVEDPARKAQAL
+228 RAVEGPARRAQAL
-241 IGEVSEIAHE
+241 IGELSEIAHE

-264 QNQELDRLIKSSERL
+264 QKQELDRLIKSSERL
-279 REERLRIGW
+279 REERLKIGW

-316 DNGSATVGE
+316 DNGSVTVGE

-369 EYRKDGEVGKP
+369 QYSKEGKVEKP
-380 VDVIFNKVGFS
+380 VDVIFDKVGFS
-391 YPNENDQQVRQTV
+391 YPTENDEQVRQTV
-404 LEDFSEKINEGESVA
+404 LEDFSEKISEGESVA
-419 LVGATGSGKSTLVML
+419 LVGSTGSGKSTLVML
-434 MSGLIEPTSGN
+434 MSGLTEPTSGN

-458 DFVSDHIAS
+458 DFVSDHIAP

-474 FASSLRENLTL
+474 FASSLRENLIL
-485 DADVS
+485 NGNVS
-490 DSDIYSALQVA
+490 DSDIHSALQVA
-501 SAQDFVSELPQGI
+501 SAQGFVSELPQGI

-557 KVEAEILQNMKKE
+557 KVEAEILQNIKKE
-570 TNCSLLV
+570 TNCSLVV

-591 IFIDN
+591 IFIDD
-596 GRVFASGSHDELLKI
+596 GRVSASGSHDELLKI

-624 TT
+624 TS